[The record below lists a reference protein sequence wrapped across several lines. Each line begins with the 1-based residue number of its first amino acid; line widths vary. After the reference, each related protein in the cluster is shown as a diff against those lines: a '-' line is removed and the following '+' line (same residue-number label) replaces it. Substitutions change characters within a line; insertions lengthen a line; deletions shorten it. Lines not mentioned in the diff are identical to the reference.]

1 MGITSILMIMAAVL
15 FIVIVALSFAYMRM
29 NAKEEKGERPIAKG
43 TTTATQTKK
52 TTGTASGGAQ
62 GYNKQSIFSFMEF
75 DRIEDNMIVQKNGNR
90 YLMAIECQGIN
101 YDLMSRVEKTA
112 VEEGFNQFL
121 NTLRHPIQIYTQ
133 TRTINLDSSLQNYR
147 GKVDSVKDEIEK
159 KENHYKQMVESGG
172 YTEEELQK
180 YELEIKRARNM
191 YEYGKDIIF
200 NTEKMSLNKNV
211 LRKQYYI
218 IIPYYANEAGN
229 ELFDKDEIKN
239 LAFSELYTKAQSI
252 IRTLSACSIAGRILD
267 SYDLVDLL
275 YNAYNRD
282 ESEVY
287 GMRKAMQA
295 GYDEIYSTAQDVL
308 DKKIRALNEE
318 IKEKGLEKARNV
330 VDQVQSEK
338 EKELEK
344 MEKTFDDLIDD
355 MAIRILQENEKYI
368 GKDVSERAQ
377 EKVKQSARGRKTKEV
392 GGNSDEQKKTIRAR
406 RASI

>member
-15 FIVIVALSFAYMRM
+15 FFVIVILSIMYVRM
-29 NAKEEKGERPIAKG
+29 NAREEKGETPIAKSKA
-43 TTTATQTKK
+43 ATSGK
-52 TTGTASGGAQ
+52 TVAASKGSVSRGAQ

-75 DRIEDNMIVQKNGNR
+75 DKVEDNMIIQKNGNR
-90 YLMAIECQGIN
+90 FLMVIECQGIN
-101 YDLMSRVEKTA
+101 YDLMSRIEKTA

-147 GKVDSVKDEIEK
+147 GKVDAVKDDIEK
-159 KENHYKQMVESGG
+159 KENHYKQMVESGR

-218 IIPYYANEAGN
+218 VIPYYANEAGN

-239 LAFSELYTKAQSI
+239 LAFSELYTKAQSV
-252 IRTLSACSIAGRILD
+252 IRTLSACSISGRILD
-267 SYDLVDLL
+267 SYELVDLL

-282 ESEVY
+282 ESEIY
-287 GMRKAMQA
+287 GMKKALQA
-295 GYDEIYSTAQDVL
+295 GYDEIYSTAQDVI

-318 IKEKGLEKARNV
+318 IKEKGLEKARNL
-330 VDQVQSEK
+330 VDEVKSEK
-338 EKELEK
+338 EQELER
-344 MEKTFDDLIDD
+344 MEMSFDDLIDD
-355 MAIRILQENEKYI
+355 MAARILQENEKYI

-377 EKVKQSARGRKTKEV
+377 EKIKSKRGRKPKVTKENEV
-392 GGNSDEQKKTIRAR
+392 GGN
-406 RASI
+406 